1 VAGSIWLAI
10 TSQQQRRSAY
20 EVDELLAARDLM
32 FQKKGAH
39 DGGKRFVPVV
49 DVEVPDKMEI
59 GRKWAARDGKA
70 VENSSKPSQETQAH
84 VPQD

>member
-1 VAGSIWLAI
+1 
-10 TSQQQRRSAY
+10 
-20 EVDELLAARDLM
+20 M